1 MARDNGL
8 FMGAVAFAFSLIAAV
23 SSFGP
28 VQAEGVRKKDE
39 SGSDGSMKVG
49 NRYVGVWVTGDGHIR
64 HELLPN
70 GRYVEARGAVEKA
83 YEGQYTINGSHIDYR
98 DDTGFTADG
107 DFKDGILYHAG
118 MVLYR
123 RSEV

>member
-1 MARDNGL
+1 MAREGII
-8 FMGAVAFAFSLIAAV
+8 FGALTFSLSLVASLVSIGFAPADAARKRNETEMEA
-23 SSFGP
+23 GMT
-28 VQAEGVRKKDE
+28 VQSY
-39 SGSDGSMKVG
+39 SGL
-49 NRYVGVWVTGDGHIR
+49 WVTADGQIR

-70 GRYVEARGAVEKA
+70 GRYVEARGEKENA
-83 YEGQYTINGSHIDYR
+83 YEGRYLLLGDHIEYR

-123 RSEV
+123 RDSV